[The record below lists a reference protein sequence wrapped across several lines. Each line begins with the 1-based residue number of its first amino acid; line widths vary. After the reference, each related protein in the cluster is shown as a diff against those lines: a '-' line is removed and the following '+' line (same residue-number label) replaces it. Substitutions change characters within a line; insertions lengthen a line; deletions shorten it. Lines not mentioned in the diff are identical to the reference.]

1 MSRRR
6 RAVEFAALTLLAAS
20 AVQAE
25 TADREKPMNIEAD
38 HANFDQKN
46 NIGVY
51 TGNVIMV
58 QGTMTLK
65 AAKVTMRQDA
75 DGNQFSQGEGS
86 PVKFRQRMDTG
97 EWIDANS
104 LRYDYDSKTGIL
116 KLINKAWVRRDTG
129 DEVIGDVI
137 VYDMASS
144 TYQAQTDGK
153 PGSRVNITL
162 IPKKKDASAPA
173 GKAAAKPAA
182 KPAAS
187 KPAEAA
193 SAPKARSSSWS
204 KDAQ

>member
-6 RAVEFAALTLLAAS
+6 RAAELSALILLAAPL
-20 AVQAE
+20 AQAE
-25 TADREKPMNIEAD
+25 TADREKPMNITAD
-38 HANFDQKN
+38 YANFDQKN
-46 NIGVY
+46 NVGVY
-51 TGNVIMV
+51 TGNVIVV

-65 AAKVTMRQDA
+65 ADKVTVRQDA
-75 DGNQFSQGEGS
+75 DGNQFSLGDGK

-97 EWIDANS
+97 EWVDANS
-104 LRYDYDSKTGIL
+104 LHYDYDGKTGIL

-137 VYDMASS
+137 IYDMATS

-162 IPKKKDASAPA
+162 MPKKKDASAP
-173 GKAAAKPAA
+173 KPAKPV
-182 KPAAS
+182 AS
-187 KPAEAA
+187 KPVA
-193 SAPKARSSSWS
+193 SAPKAGGSWS

>member
-6 RAVEFAALTLLAAS
+6 RAAELSALILLTAPLAH
-20 AVQAE
+20 AE
-25 TADREKPMNIEAD
+25 SADREKPMNIEAD

-46 NIGVY
+46 NVGVY
-51 TGNVIMV
+51 TGNVIVV

-65 AAKVTMRQDA
+65 ADKVTVRQDA
-75 DGNQFSQGEGS
+75 DGNQFSLGDGK

-97 EWIDANS
+97 EWVDANS
-104 LRYDYDSKTGIL
+104 LHYDYDGKTGIL

-137 VYDMASS
+137 IYEMTTS

-162 IPKKKDASAPA
+162 IPKKKDASAT
-173 GKAAAKPAA
+173 AAKPVKA
-182 KPAAS
+182 AAS
-187 KPAEAA
+187 KPVASKPAAAA
-193 SAPKARSSSWS
+193 SAPKSGGSWS
-204 KDAQ
+204 KEAQ

>member
-6 RAVEFAALTLLAAS
+6 RAAELSALILLAAPM
-20 AVQAE
+20 AHAE
-25 TADREKPMNIEAD
+25 NADREKPMNIEAD

-46 NIGVY
+46 NVGVY
-51 TGNVIMV
+51 TGNVIVV

-65 AAKVTMRQDA
+65 ADKVTVRQDA
-75 DGNQFSQGEGS
+75 DGNQFSQGDGK

-97 EWIDANS
+97 EWVDANS
-104 LRYDYDSKTGIL
+104 LHYDYDGKTGIL

-137 VYDMASS
+137 VYDMATS

-162 IPKKKDASAPA
+162 MPKKKDASAT
-173 GKAAAKPAA
+173 AAKPAKA
-182 KPAAS
+182 VASKPAAS
-187 KPAEAA
+187 KPAAA
-193 SAPKARSSSWS
+193 SAPKSGGSWS